1 MWIFWNGMGL
11 VALGLILIGVLF
23 MLIGGLFDSLREK
36 RRIKKEKR

>member
-1 MWIFWNGMGL
+1 MDL